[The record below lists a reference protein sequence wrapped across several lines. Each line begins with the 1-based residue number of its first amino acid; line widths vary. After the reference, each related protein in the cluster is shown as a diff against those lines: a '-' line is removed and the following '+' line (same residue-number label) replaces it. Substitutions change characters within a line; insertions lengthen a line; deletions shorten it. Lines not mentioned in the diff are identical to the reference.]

1 MANEFYALLG
11 RMRYITRWG
20 LMRNSFSENIQ
31 EHSHQVA
38 VLAHALA
45 LIRRDVLGLEGPD
58 PDRCAVAGLYHDA
71 SEILTGD
78 LPTPIKYYNA
88 TIQDAYKQ
96 VEQIANQHL
105 LDLLPQQLRTAYQP
119 YLREEDGEVEKIV
132 KAADK
137 LAAHIKCLE
146 EQKAGNLEFESA
158 AKQTMDAMRAMERPE
173 LDWFLVECLPAFT
186 RNLDELGIM

>member
-1 MANEFYALLG
+1 M
-11 RMRYITRWG
+11 
-20 LMRNSFSENIQ
+20 
-31 EHSHQVA
+31 
-38 VLAHALA
+38 
-45 LIRRDVLGLEGPD
+45 
-58 PDRCAVAGLYHDA
+58 
-71 SEILTGD
+71 
-78 LPTPIKYYNA
+78 
-88 TIQDAYKQ
+88 
-96 VEQIANQHL
+96 EQIANQQL
-105 LDLLPQQLRTAYQP
+105 LDLLPQQLRAAYQP
-119 YLREEDGEVEKIV
+119 YLMESDGEVEKIV